1 MRFVFSLV
9 YYGQPKGQNMYKLG
23 DYYISESDAEHIM
36 WLNKELKN
44 KERPQAKYDFDAIR
58 QKKQTTTDTPL
69 SARTI
74 SYWSDIGILNKSSA
88 KKGTQ
93 WHKFSL
99 ADLAFIHIVAKLRDF
114 GMGLDKVKNAKKD
127 LYNLITLTDESD
139 NIALEAN
146 FSILE
151 YVVFLEM
158 NSGIGRDIYFL
169 ITSSGNLLYMTD
181 PSSELNKEHNTLPDA
196 CIRLNVKGLLDKE
209 NIIKNFQSDFGSAKT
224 KYKLDDNERQIID
237 VLRQDNLEQLQISKD
252 TEHNKLTTME
262 TVQSYDNLED
272 IPQIAHGEIQ
282 TMFNDNKP
290 TRNIAK
296 IKTKFN

>member
-1 MRFVFSLV
+1 
-9 YYGQPKGQNMYKLG
+9 MYKLG
-23 DYYISESDAEHIM
+23 DYYISDSDAEHM
-36 WLNKELKN
+36 MQLNKWLKT
-44 KERPQAKYDFDAIR
+44 KEFPHIIHDFDTIR

-74 SYWSDIGILNKSSA
+74 SYWSEIGILNKSSA

-99 ADLAFIHIVAKLRDF
+99 ADLAFIHIVTKLRDF
-114 GMGLDKVKNAKKD
+114 GMGLDKVKNTKND

-139 NIALEAN
+139 NIALEAK

-151 YVVFLEM
+151 YVMYLGVS
-158 NSGIGRDIYFL
+158 NGNGINRNVYFL
-169 ITSSGNLLYMTD
+169 ITSSGNVLYATD
-181 PSSELNKEHNTLPDA
+181 PSLELNKEHDKLPDT
-196 CIRLNVKGLLDKE
+196 CIRLNVKDLLDKE
-209 NIIKNFQSDFGSAKT
+209 NIIKNFQSDFSSAKS
-224 KYKLDDNERQIID
+224 KYKLDDNERKIID

-272 IPQIAHGEIQ
+272 IPPIAHGEIR
-282 TMFNDNKP
+282 TMFNDNRP

-296 IKTKFN
+296 IKTKLN